1 MPTLS
6 GCPLL
11 SRLAAKVSVILSGR
25 PEIEGAAEPEPPPP
39 RALGVTFTRKGYG
52 RLLRSDGSLVSQHI
66 VAEEAYERAAKE
78 GAGVYRWVP
87 AQIEIQVP

>member
-1 MPTLS
+1 MSTVFLS
-6 GCPLL
+6 GTP
-11 SRLAAKVSVILSGR
+11 RLPKIPAQQQPPSV
-25 PEIEGAAEPEPPPP
+25 
-39 RALGVTFTRKGYG
+39 GVTFTRKGYG
-52 RLLRSDGSLVSQHI
+52 RLLRADGSVVSQHV